1 MGGGAVTL
9 APLLINNTWEV
20 GLFVTVNG
28 ANPVVVYSNKHYIIL
43 NIF

>member
-1 MGGGAVTL
+1 MGGGAVTI

-20 GLFVTVNG
+20 GLFVTG